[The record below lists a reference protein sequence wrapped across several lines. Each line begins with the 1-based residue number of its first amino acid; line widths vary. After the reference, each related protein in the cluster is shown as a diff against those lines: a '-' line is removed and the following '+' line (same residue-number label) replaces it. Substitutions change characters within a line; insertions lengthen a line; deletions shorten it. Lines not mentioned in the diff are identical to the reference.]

1 LTLDIIAAV
10 AFGGVFGFLEGDE
23 DVFKYIETTENT
35 IPAMILCASFPWLA
49 NVFQSPLLA
58 SMMPK
63 STDSYGLGRIMGAAR
78 DVVAKR
84 FEPDAKS
91 EMDMLG
97 SFLRHGLT
105 QEDAE
110 TEVMVQILAGSDTTA
125 GAIRAT
131 MLHLLTNP
139 PVLTRLLA
147 EIKTADISDPIQ
159 DSEARKIPYLQA
171 VIKEGL
177 RCHPPVTGLQSKF
190 VPKGGDTLNG
200 YYVPEGTRVG
210 SCIWGVFLDEKVWGA
225 DARLFRPERFLEG
238 TAEEIKRKELDV
250 EGVFGY
256 GRSSCLGKSVAMIEL
271 NKVFVQV
278 RHLPAH
284 LLFCTSILTSV
295 AASQIRVRSSQ
306 PSAALE
312 VIQRWSVHRF

>member
-84 FEPDAKS
+84 FEPDAES

-139 PVLTRLLA
+139 PVLARLLA
-147 EIKTADISDPIQ
+147 EIKAADISDPIQ
-159 DSEARKIPYLQA
+159 DS
-171 VIKEGL
+171 EGL

-200 YYVPEGTRVG
+200 YYVPEGTRLG

-295 AASQIRVRSSQ
+295 AASQIRVRSGQS
-306 PSAALE
+306 SAALE
-312 VIQRWSVHRF
+312 VIQRWSFHCF